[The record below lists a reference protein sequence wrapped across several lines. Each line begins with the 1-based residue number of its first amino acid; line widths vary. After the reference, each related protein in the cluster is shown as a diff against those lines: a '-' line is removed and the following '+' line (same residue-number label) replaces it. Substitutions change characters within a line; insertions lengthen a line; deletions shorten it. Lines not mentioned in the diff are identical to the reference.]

1 MQDQQEFTFHV
12 NKQLKNSDDLNMSI
26 QNSYLKIDSISR
38 KERNNSIH
46 PGTIAAKWGNQLDNT
61 ATF

>member
-1 MQDQQEFTFHV
+1 
-12 NKQLKNSDDLNMSI
+12 
-26 QNSYLKIDSISR
+26 LKIDSISR